1 MKKVVNLLVA
11 KKIKGV
17 NTELE
22 KAISDLLTQVMA
34 DPMASLTDK
43 TKVIDRALNLEKIK
57 QRLETDE
64 WGSGLLVENDDDN

>member
-1 MKKVVNLLVA
+1 MA
-11 KKIKGV
+11 KKSKGV

-22 KAISDLLTQVMA
+22 KAISDLLTQVMS

-64 WGSGLLVENDDDN
+64 WGSGLLVENDDGN

>member
-1 MKKVVNLLVA
+1 MA
-11 KKIKGV
+11 KKSKGV

-64 WGSGLLVENDDDN
+64 WGSGLSISDNEDE

>member
-1 MKKVVNLLVA
+1 VA
-11 KKIKGV
+11 KKSKGV

-64 WGSGLLVENDDDN
+64 WGSGLSISDNEDE

>member
-1 MKKVVNLLVA
+1 VA
-11 KKIKGV
+11 KKSKGV

>member
-1 MKKVVNLLVA
+1 MA
-11 KKIKGV
+11 KKSKGV

-22 KAISDLLTQVMA
+22 KAISDLLTQVMS

>member
-1 MKKVVNLLVA
+1 MA
-11 KKIKGV
+11 KKSKGV